1 MWSYASNLL
10 SVDGESSFYHFSIA
24 LQNTEEEQQ
33 EENQYSRSR
42 SESTW
47 VAVIVSYHNGTE
59 MKIKNRK
66 GN

>member
-24 LQNTEEEQQ
+24 LQNTEEEQ

-42 SESTW
+42 SESTR
-47 VAVIVSYHNGTE
+47 AVVSYHNGAE

>member
-10 SVDGESSFYHFSIA
+10 SVDGGSSFYHFSIA
-24 LQNTEEEQQ
+24 LQNTEVEQ

-47 VAVIVSYHNGTE
+47 VAVVVSYHNGAE